1 MRGPLR
7 RVTATL
13 VAAGVGYYLVPLRL
27 VSAAADWVQ
36 AGVAVVAFGVLV
48 ASFQRQL
55 RQQLHGEGTPQTRLE
70 TLLHL
75 LIVTVLG
82 FSLGYVVLAGH
93 KGQFTG
99 LDTRTD
105 ALYFTL
111 TTLATVGYGDVHPV
125 GQAARITVIAQV
137 LFNLIYVGATVALI
151 SSAVQRRLRP
161 DRVTQPVDRGP

>member
-1 MRGPLR
+1 MRGPVPRAL
-7 RVTATL
+7 VTV
-13 VAAGVGYYLVPLRL
+13 VAGGVGYYLVPLRV
-27 VSAAADWVQ
+27 VSAAADWLQ

-48 ASFQRQL
+48 ASFRRQL
-55 RQQLHGEGTPQTRLE
+55 RRQLHGEGTPEMRLE

-93 KGQFTG
+93 EGQFAG
-99 LDTRTD
+99 LTTRTD

-125 GQAARITVIAQV
+125 GQAARITVSGQI
-137 LFNLIYVGATVALI
+137 LFNLIYVGAAVAMI
-151 SSAVQRRLRP
+151 GGAVQRRLAP
-161 DRVTQPVDRGP
+161 DRVTQHVDRNP